1 MAAGLE
7 QGRSAHRKGWKNFFW
22 KVHKNKTFLL
32 MLLPGTVLM
41 LIFNYLPMAGTLMSF
56 KKMQFFSD
64 NIFTNFMESEWVG
77 LKNFEFFFKTPDAFR
92 ITRNTVCYNLVF
104 IFVGLVAA
112 IALAIGLNELI
123 SKRLSKIFQ
132 TTFML
137 PYFLSWV
144 VVSYIVYS
152 FLNPESGIVNRMILP
167 ALGIEPISWYTELAP
182 WPYLLVFLN
191 LWKYT
196 GYNSVVYLAA
206 LSGIDQELYE
216 AANIDGAGKLKQ
228 IIHITLPHLVPVMT
242 ILTILSMGKIVQ
254 GDFGLFYFATSQLG
268 NGALKPVADVLD
280 TYVYQT
286 LMNTGDLGMSAAA
299 SLYQSVI
306 GFILVLTTNLFVNK
320 LNPDNALF

>member
-1 MAAGLE
+1 M
-7 QGRSAHRKGWKNFFW
+7 
-22 KVHKNKTFLL
+22 
-32 MLLPGTVLM
+32 MLIPGTVLM

-216 AANIDGAGKLKQ
+216 AASIDGAGKLKQ

>member
-1 MAAGLE
+1 
-7 QGRSAHRKGWKNFFW
+7 
-22 KVHKNKTFLL
+22 

-216 AANIDGAGKLKQ
+216 AASIDGAGKLKQ

>member
-1 MAAGLE
+1 
-7 QGRSAHRKGWKNFFW
+7 
-22 KVHKNKTFLL
+22 
-32 MLLPGTVLM
+32 M

-216 AANIDGAGKLKQ
+216 AASIDGAGKLKQ

>member
-7 QGRSAHRKGWKNFFW
+7 RGRPAHPKGWKNFFW

-77 LKNFEFFFKTPDAFR
+77 LKNFEFFFRTPDAFR

-167 ALGIEPISWYTELAP
+167 ALGIEPISWYTELGP

-216 AANIDGAGKLKQ
+216 AASIDGAGKLKQ
-228 IIHITLPHLVPVMT
+228 IVHITLPHLVPVMT

-320 LNPDNALF
+320 INPDNALF

>member
-1 MAAGLE
+1 
-7 QGRSAHRKGWKNFFW
+7 
-22 KVHKNKTFLL
+22 
-32 MLLPGTVLM
+32 
-41 LIFNYLPMAGTLMSF
+41 MSF

-216 AANIDGAGKLKQ
+216 AASIDGAGKLKQ

>member
-1 MAAGLE
+1 
-7 QGRSAHRKGWKNFFW
+7 
-22 KVHKNKTFLL
+22 
-32 MLLPGTVLM
+32 
-41 LIFNYLPMAGTLMSF
+41 MAGTLMSF

-216 AANIDGAGKLKQ
+216 AASIDGAGKLKQ